1 MPPSACSGT
10 NSAPSSGGEADY
22 ALRVL
27 AAAPRQCPVK
37 ADDIASARIRPTA
50 VSDD

>member
-1 MPPSACSGT
+1 VQISAK
-10 NSAPSSGGEADY
+10 ADY
-22 ALRVL
+22 ALRALCVL
-27 AAAPRQCPVK
+27 AAAPQQCAVK